1 MRFIKPTS
9 LQDDSFILDVRSLE
23 EHQLEELKLPHIHK
37 SLADLDP
44 CEFMQENQT
53 AQDKTIN
60 IICASGA
67 RASQAAEM
75 FEKAGLVF
83 EGVAREAKY
92 YDGEFKNK
100 RIYSILKSEIDKK

>member
-44 CEFMQENQT
+44 CEFMQENHT

-75 FEKAGLVF
+75 FEKAGFDNVAVVIGGMVEAEY
-83 EGVAREAKY
+83 EGV
-92 YDGEFKNK
+92 
-100 RIYSILKSEIDKK
+100 EIIRR